1 MGNES
6 TPNNDLQHLI
16 EKYVNKTYSKEELQR
31 IVNEAANGSDELFA
45 ALKALWDKAEN
56 RNVEDQAHWNELFSS
71 MMERSNVL
79 ESAEGRNSEEDKEQ
93 LPRIG
98 RRRRFIARTAVAA
111 AVILVVSTTLLILY
125 SNKKQQVAVT
135 PQTNPEKNIL
145 PGGDKAILTLA
156 DGSKIVLDTA
166 SNGTLA
172 QQGGS
177 KVIKIGGQISY
188 EGQQNAGQVL
198 YNTISTPKGGQY
210 QLELPDGSKVWL
222 NASSSLKFPTAF
234 VGKERDVELSGEGY
248 FDISHNAKLPFHV
261 RVNDLDVR
269 VLGTQFNVNAYDDEP
284 SLKTTLIDGSV
295 IVSSQSLKKASVL
308 KPGQQGVLNK
318 NELSVNKDVDIEE
331 VVAWKNGQFMFTSTR
346 LDQIMKQ
353 ISRWYD
359 VEVEFQGHNQD
370 RVFSGIVG
378 RGSNISEVLDIMR
391 RAGIKFQIQGR
402 KITVLQ

>member
-6 TPNNDLQHLI
+6 TPNNDLRNLI
-16 EKYVNKTYSKEELQR
+16 EKYVNKIYSREELQQL
-31 IVNEAANGSDELFA
+31 VNEAANGSQELFS
-45 ALKALWDKAEN
+45 ALKALWDKTN
-56 RNVEDQAHWNELFSS
+56 SGKTEDQEHWNELFSS
-71 MMERSNVL
+71 MMERSKAL
-79 ESAEGRNSEEDKEQ
+79 ETAEEDNEKNDEKVY
-93 LPRIG
+93 RMG
-98 RRRRFIARTAVAA
+98 RRRRIFARTAVAA
-111 AVILVVSTTLLILY
+111 AILLVVSTTLVVIY
-125 SNKKQQVAVT
+125 RNGKQEVAIGPQV
-135 PQTNPEKNIL
+135 NPEKNIL
-145 PGGDKAILTLA
+145 PGGDKAVLTLA

-166 SNGTLA
+166 ANGTLA

-222 NASSSLKFPTAF
+222 NASSSLRFPTAF

-261 RVNDLDVR
+261 RVNDLDVQ
-269 VLGTQFNVNAYDDEP
+269 VLGTQFNVNAYNDEP
-284 SLKTTLIDGSV
+284 TLKTTLINGSV
-295 IVSSQSLKKASVL
+295 MVSSQTLKKFTVL

-318 NELSVNKDVDIEE
+318 SELLVNKDVDIDE

-378 RGSNISEVLDIMR
+378 RGSNISDVLDIMK

-402 KITVLQ
+402 KITVLP

>member
-6 TPNNDLQHLI
+6 TPNNDLQQLI
-16 EKYVNKTYSKEELQR
+16 EKYVNKTYSREELQQL
-31 IVNEAANGSDELFA
+31 VTMAANGSDELFG
-45 ALKALWDKAEN
+45 ALKGLWDKADNDTADKE
-56 RNVEDQAHWNELFSS
+56 HWNELFSS
-71 MMERSNVL
+71 MMEKSKAL
-79 ESAEGRNSEEDKEQ
+79 ESAEVAESENEEQ

-98 RRRRFIARTAVAA
+98 RTRRIFARTAVAA
-111 AVILVVSTTLLILY
+111 AIILVVSTTLFILHR
-125 SNKKQQVAVT
+125 NEKQQVVVA
-135 PQTNPEKNIL
+135 PQIHPEKNIL

-222 NASSSLKFPTAF
+222 NASSSLRFPTAF

-261 RVNDLDVR
+261 RVNDLDVK

-295 IVSSQSLKKASVL
+295 MVSSQTLKKSTLL

-318 NELSVNKDVDIEE
+318 NELSVNKDVDIDE

-359 VEVEFQGHNQD
+359 VDVEFQGHNQD

-378 RGSNISEVLDIMR
+378 RGSNISEVLDIMK

-402 KITVLQ
+402 KITVLP